1 MTFFTIGCFNTNYAG
16 DGFCDDEN
24 NNADC
29 NYDGGDCCLL
39 DVNSEH
45 CSECVCYHQE
55 TCIAGVH
62 PLVGDGLCH
71 DENNNAD
78 CNYDGG
84 DCCLLIRNKDHCS
97 ECVCSTAGVITSPGF
112 PQKYGNELNL
122 NWIIQVPDG
131 QFVHTTFISFDVEGG
146 SSCK

>member
-1 MTFFTIGCFNTNYAG
+1 MSYFTDYNNVTCAPGSVHALVGNGYCN
-16 DGFCDDEN
+16 DET

-45 CSECVCYHQE
+45 CSECECYHQE

-62 PLVGDGLCH
+62 PLVGDGFCH
-71 DENNNAD
+71 DGNNNAD

-84 DCCLLIRNKDHCS
+84 DD
-97 ECVCSTAGVITSPGF
+97 
-112 PQKYGNELNL
+112 
-122 NWIIQVPDG
+122 DG
-131 QFVHTTFISFDVEGG
+131 YDNDDDDVDDN
-146 SSCK
+146 